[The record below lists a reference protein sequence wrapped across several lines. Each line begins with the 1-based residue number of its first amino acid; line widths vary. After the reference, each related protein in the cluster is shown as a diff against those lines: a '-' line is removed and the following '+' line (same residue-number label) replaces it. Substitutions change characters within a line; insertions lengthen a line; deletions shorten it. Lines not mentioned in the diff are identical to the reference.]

1 MTSWINGK
9 GPMGEIVIS
18 SRLRLARN
26 LAKYPFPIALN
37 QDSGNKLITNIK
49 ESVFEEVEKLKTN
62 YTFIDMAETSDLE
75 KQIMLEKHLA
85 SAEFIKPGIP
95 RAMFVN
101 KEETMSIMINEEDH
115 LRIQCLLSGLRL
127 NEGWVM
133 ANEMDDFLDEKI
145 AYAFDEKIGYLTS
158 CTTNVGT
165 GLRASVMLHLP
176 GLTMTGDIEG
186 IYKAANQMGLAIR
199 GMYGEGSEALGD
211 MYQIS
216 NQITLGRT
224 EEEIIN
230 TLNEVTIQIVG
241 REEMTRRQLVQHN
254 PYEIE
259 DKIHRAYGVL
269 TNARVLSS
277 REALEKMSFVRMG
290 IALGLITDVNWN
302 QMNKLLLDI
311 QPGFLQR
318 FFNKELDPF
327 TRDVKRA
334 EFIRN
339 KLMHKG
345 CE

>member
-1 MTSWINGK
+1 MNSK

-37 QDSGNKLITNIK
+37 QDSGNKLINNIK
-49 ESVFEEVEKLKTN
+49 ESVFDEVEKLKMN
-62 YTFIDMAETSDLE
+62 YTFVDMSQTSELE

-85 SAEFIKPGIP
+85 SADFIKPGIP
-95 RAMFVN
+95 RAMFIN

-115 LRIQCLLSGLRL
+115 LRIQCLLSGLSL

-133 ANEMDDFLDEKI
+133 ANEMDDFLDDRI

-199 GMYGEGSEALGD
+199 GMFGEGSEALGD

-241 REEMTRRQLVQHN
+241 REEMTRRQLVQN
-254 PYEIE
+254 SPNEIE

-290 IALGLITDVNWN
+290 IALGLIEGVNWN